1 MKFPWC
7 FKKVSS
13 VMQKSVWCVSRKF
26 QGCVES
32 ISRVNQDSFE
42 GVSGVFLRV
51 FEESSK
57 GVYSNF
63 EGLSRGFQVS
73 SWVFHGNLKNVSRVI
88 QRSVMEM
95 SSVSQ
100 KLQSVLR
107 KFHGCFREISK
118 VL

>member
-26 QGCVES
+26 QGCVER

-57 GVYSNF
+57 G
-63 EGLSRGFQVS
+63 GTFQRVS
-73 SWVFHGNLKNVSRVI
+73 SKFLGVSWKISRMFQECLKEVLWKC
-88 QRSVMEM
+88 
-95 SSVSQ
+95 Q
-100 KLQSVLR
+100 K
-107 KFHGCFREISK
+107 CFTEVVRC
-118 VL
+118 

>member
-1 MKFPWC
+1 MKFPWW

-57 GVYSNF
+57 GV
-63 EGLSRGFQVS
+63 
-73 SWVFHGNLKNVSRVI
+73 LK
-88 QRSVMEM
+88 Q
-95 SSVSQ
+95 
-100 KLQSVLR
+100 
-107 KFHGCFREISK
+107 F
-118 VL
+118 